1 MSKKVSL
8 SGTIDAT
15 EYYIQVQVPIATT
28 VAAQRRRGCVAKG
41 AEVGD
46 SILGKDQS

>member
-8 SGTIDAT
+8 SGTIDASI
-15 EYYIQVQVPIATT
+15 YYIHVQVPIAGT
-28 VAAQRRRGCVAKG
+28 VAAYRRRGCVAKG
-41 AEVGD
+41 AEAWY